1 MVRFYRSGSIAPGKF
16 NGAMAFAKEI
26 VKHVKTMTGV
36 DVQIGIP
43 IGGNPSRIGWSA
55 QYQTLAA
62 YDEMST
68 KLLGDA
74 KYQDLV
80 AKGGENFVPDT
91 MRDEL
96 WRVL

>member
-1 MVRFYRSGSIAPGKF
+1 MIRFQRSGSIAPGKF
-16 NGAMAFAKEI
+16 TGAMAFARDVAKY
-26 VKHVKTMTGV
+26 VKTATGG
-36 DVQIGIP
+36 DVQVSVP

-80 AKGGENFVPDT
+80 AKGGEHFVPDT

>member
-1 MVRFYRSGSIAPGKF
+1 MIRFQRSASIAPGKF
-16 NGAMAFAKEI
+16 AGAMAFARDI
-26 VKHVKTMTGV
+26 ATFVKAATGV
-36 DVQIGIP
+36 DVHISVP
-43 IGGNPSRIGWSA
+43 IGGNPSRIAWSA

-80 AKGGENFVPDT
+80 AKGGENFVANT